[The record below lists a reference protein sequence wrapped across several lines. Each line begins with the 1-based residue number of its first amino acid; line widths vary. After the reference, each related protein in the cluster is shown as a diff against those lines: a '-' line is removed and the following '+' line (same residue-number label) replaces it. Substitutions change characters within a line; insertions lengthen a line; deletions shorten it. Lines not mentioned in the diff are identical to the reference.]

1 MCFWLFDLRKKY
13 FANFLKVHV
22 KCVRNLKLF
31 FENLPSKASS
41 LQFNFWPCEQFS
53 LEPAI
58 RIVPNLNR
66 RLSITWNLIQWNN
79 LAFKGQN
86 GQKRPNHLYF
96 SHICPYETTPKSCLL
111 WPSIIIWFQKL
122 SGRASK
128 RGCFTVAWPSR
139 PLKAKNFSPNNFSNY
154 PWVMVKIWW
163 FSVQF
168 SMGQKTAQKCHA
180 CASSEISHN
189 CRNLCKCV

>member
-1 MCFWLFDLRKKY
+1 MFLSFWPLNFFWKLFESSCKMIED
-13 FANFLKVHV
+13 FAIFLK
-22 KCVRNLKLF
+22 NLSL
-31 FENLPSKASS
+31 KASS
-41 LQFNFWPCEQFS
+41 FQFSLWPCEQFS

-111 WPSIIIWFQKL
+111 WPSIIIWFHKL
-122 SGRASK
+122 SRRACK

-139 PLKAKNFSPNNFSNY
+139 PLKAKIFSPNTFSHY
-154 PWVMVKIWW
+154 PWVMGKIW
-163 FSVQF
+163 
-168 SMGQKTAQKCHA
+168 
-180 CASSEISHN
+180 
-189 CRNLCKCV
+189 